1 MSMAKKDVE
10 NALRRVHYLRVL
22 NRINRITALIRRGS
36 VLLSLFVMAVNVVG
50 IVRSVGRMQ

>member
-1 MSMAKKDVE
+1 MAKKDVE